1 MATQGASLAP
11 PSSSSPPLRENSG
24 RNEPTAAGSGGNSG
38 ASSARASIV
47 SESVAPPSKFVYTVF
62 IGVTPYMYKCLK
74 LQLIIIIML

>member
-11 PSSSSPPLRENSG
+11 SSSSSPPLRENSG

-47 SESVAPPSKFVYTVF
+47 SESVAPPSKFVY
-62 IGVTPYMYKCLK
+62 GK
-74 LQLIIIIML
+74 LTHVHPQT